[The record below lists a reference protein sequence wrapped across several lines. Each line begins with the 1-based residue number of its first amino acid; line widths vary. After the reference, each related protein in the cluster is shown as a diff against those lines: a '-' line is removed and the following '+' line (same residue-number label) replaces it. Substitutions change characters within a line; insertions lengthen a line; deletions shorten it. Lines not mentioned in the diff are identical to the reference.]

1 MKTLK
6 FSIIT
11 ILLSFITSC
20 DDRYY
25 MPNDK
30 GVVVAIQGMANG
42 NEVTIRIIKS
52 SMRTVGNVYVTF
64 YTHESYSIN
73 DTIYFTK

>member
-1 MKTLK
+1 MKILK
-6 FSIIT
+6 FSVIA

-30 GVVVAIQGMANG
+30 GVVVAIQGMSNG
-42 NEVTIRIIKS
+42 NEVTIRIIKK
-52 SMRTVGNVYVTF
+52 F
-64 YTHESYSIN
+64 YADS
-73 DTIYFTK
+73 